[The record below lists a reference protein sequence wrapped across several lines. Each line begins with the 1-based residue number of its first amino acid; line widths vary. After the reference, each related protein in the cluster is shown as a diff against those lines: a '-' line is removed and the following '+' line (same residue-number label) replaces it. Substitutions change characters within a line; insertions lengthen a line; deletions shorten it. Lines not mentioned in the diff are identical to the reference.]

1 MKRLVGEMKD
11 RRLIIAV
18 VLFLGLVIS
27 AVQPVVLRI
36 TERVID
42 GLRRGEMAGFMR
54 EVPLAMI
61 GIFVVSGLAKYFHNS
76 LRRILGEEVLCRLR
90 SRLFDKYLHSP
101 VHHLDNQKSG
111 GMLAGF
117 QNDLAQVSLGLE
129 TMTLALKEPLTFIG
143 LMATAFYCDVWLTL
157 ATLVTAPFVVLL
169 FSKSGAAVKSYSVH
183 SLNYFSDLL
192 VVVSDALTGS
202 RVIKAFHMEDRL
214 REKFN
219 AVQKRY
225 FHVMKRS
232 IQVQEI
238 ATPAVEFVGS
248 LLMAGVIWYGA
259 YRVEMGAMTAGKLV
273 AFIIAIGL
281 AQMPIKQLNN
291 SWLRFKLAEAA
302 AERVYALLDGPEE
315 PKWKPVS
322 AVSFRDRIVF
332 DNVGIRLGERQI
344 LKGVTFDLEAGH
356 SLGVV
361 GESGSGKTTLLNAL
375 LRFNDVSSGRILIDG
390 VDIRDK
396 ELSEVRGLMAYVTQD
411 TFLFNDSIF
420 ENIRF
425 GRPSASRREIEEAAE
440 LAHCT
445 EFVARSSSGFQTEIG
460 ERGVRLSGGERQ
472 RIAIARAFLKNA
484 PVLLLDEA
492 TSNLD
497 SHSEAAV
504 QDALNKLMEGK
515 TSLVVAHRL
524 STVSRTDRIL
534 VIQQGS
540 LVEQGNHQELLAAK
554 GKYFGLVQRQR
565 EGHFPI

>member
-1 MKRLVGEMKD
+1 MKRLVGEMHD
-11 RRLIIAV
+11 QRLVIAV
-18 VLFLGLVIS
+18 VLVLGLIIS

-36 TERVID
+36 TEQVID
-42 GLRRGEMAGFMR
+42 GLRRGEISAYLR
-54 EVPLAMI
+54 RVPLLMI

-76 LRRILGEEVLCRLR
+76 LRRVLGEEVLCRLR
-90 SRLFDKYLHSP
+90 TRLFDKYLASP
-101 VHHLDNQKSG
+101 IGHLDNQRSG
-111 GMLAGF
+111 GMLSGF
-117 QNDLAQVSLGLE
+117 QNDLAQISLGME
-129 TMTLALKEPLTFIG
+129 TMTLALKEPLTFIF
-143 LMATAFYCDVWLTL
+143 LMATAFYCDVWLTA
-157 ATLVTAPFVVLL
+157 ATLVVAPLVVLL
-169 FSKSGAAVKSYSVH
+169 FSKSGSAVKRYSVH
-183 SLNYFSDLL
+183 SLSYFSDLL
-192 VVVSDALTGS
+192 GVVSDALTGS
-202 RVIKAFHMEDRL
+202 RVIKAFHMEERL
-214 REKFN
+214 REKFD

-291 SWLRFKLAEAA
+291 SWLRLKLAEAA
-302 AERVYALLDGPEE
+302 AERIYALLDGPEE
-315 PKWKPVS
+315 PATKPVTR
-322 AVSFRDRIVF
+322 VTFRDRVSF
-332 DNVGIRLGERQI
+332 ERVGIRLGERQI
-344 LKGVTFDLEAGH
+344 LQDVSFDLEAGH

-375 LRFNDVSSGRILIDG
+375 LRFNDVSTGRISIDG
-390 VDIRDK
+390 VDIREK
-396 ELSEVRGLMAYVTQD
+396 ELSEVRALMAYVTQD
-411 TFLFNDSIF
+411 TFLFNDTIF

-425 GRPSASRREIEEAAE
+425 GRPSATRQEVERAAE
-440 LAHCT
+440 MAHCT
-445 EFVARSSSGFQTEIG
+445 EFVARSTLGFQTEIG

-472 RIAIARAFLKNA
+472 RIAIARAFLKAA
-484 PVLLLDEA
+484 PILLLDEA

-504 QDALNKLMEGK
+504 QDALNRLMEGR

-534 VIQQGS
+534 VIQRGS

-565 EGHFPI
+565 EGHFSI